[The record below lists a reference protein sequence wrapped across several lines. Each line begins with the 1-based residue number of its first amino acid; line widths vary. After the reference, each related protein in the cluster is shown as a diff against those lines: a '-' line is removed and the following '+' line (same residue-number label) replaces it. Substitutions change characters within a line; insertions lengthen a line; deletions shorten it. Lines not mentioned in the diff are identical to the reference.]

1 MKAETPGKHKL
12 CSAHKTNPTC
22 PQFSSLL
29 GNKEL
34 SCVEGLP
41 GFHRPLLCKKSH
53 YPSHRTHTTSPKS
66 SLVSSQKTLRFWS
79 CLNPSG
85 LLSQRWGGLINK
97 HLFLTVLEAEESN
110 IKRQKSQCLVRAHLL
125 VHRLD
130 CFRVHAR
137 WEGQGRSP
145 ESLSQRHNSH
155 SWRFYSCDL
164 ITSHLTP
171 PTPSP

>member
-125 VHRLD
+125 VHRRTASVSMHGGRGKGVLRSL
-130 CFRVHAR
+130 FHKGTTPIL
-137 WEGQGRSP
+137 EG
-145 ESLSQRHNSH
+145 
-155 SWRFYSCDL
+155 F
-164 ITSHLTP
+164 TP
-171 PTPSP
+171 VT

>member
-1 MKAETPGKHKL
+1 MIISNAMDTPSSQEASENNCPWREKL
-12 CSAHKTNPTC
+12 LANPMS

-53 YPSHRTHTTSPKS
+53 YSPHRTHTTSPKS

-85 LLSQRWGGLINK
+85 LLSQRLGGLINK
-97 HLFLTVLEAEESN
+97 HLFLTVLEAKESN
-110 IKRQKSQCLVRAHLL
+110 IKCQKSQCLERAQLL
-125 VHRLD
+125 VHRRTASVSTHGGRGNEILPS
-130 CFRVHAR
+130 FFHKGTTPIL
-137 WEGQGRSP
+137 EGS
-145 ESLSQRHNSH
+145 
-155 SWRFYSCDL
+155 
-164 ITSHLTP
+164 TP
-171 PTPSP
+171 GT